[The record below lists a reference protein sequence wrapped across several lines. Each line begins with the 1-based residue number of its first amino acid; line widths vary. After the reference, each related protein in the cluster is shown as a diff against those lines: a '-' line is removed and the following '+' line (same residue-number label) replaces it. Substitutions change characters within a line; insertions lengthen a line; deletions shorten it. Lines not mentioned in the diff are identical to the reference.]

1 MPQNNYSKNIKGKDL
16 EEITNELFELIRTC
30 YNQGD
35 NDIKLQILDNSMK
48 IILDS
53 LQRESDLKELKKV
66 FDNIKG

>member
-1 MPQNNYSKNIKGKDL
+1 MPQNNYSKNIKEKNL
-16 EEITNELFELIRTC
+16 EEITNELFQLIRTC

-53 LQRESDLKELKKV
+53 LQRESDLTELKNV
-66 FDNIKG
+66 FDNIIG

>member
-1 MPQNNYSKNIKGKDL
+1 MPQNNYSKNIKGKELD
-16 EEITNELFELIRTC
+16 EVTNELFELIRTC

-35 NDIKLQILDNSMK
+35 SDIKLQILDNCMK